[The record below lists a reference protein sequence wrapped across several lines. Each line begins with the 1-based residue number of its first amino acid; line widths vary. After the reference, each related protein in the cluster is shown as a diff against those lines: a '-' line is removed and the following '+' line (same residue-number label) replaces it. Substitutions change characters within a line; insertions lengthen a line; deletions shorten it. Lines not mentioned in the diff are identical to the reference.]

1 METQD
6 FLPGPWHA
14 ASLRVRYQESDQ
26 MGVVYH
32 SNYLNWFE
40 IGRTEMLRELG
51 FSYLELENRGMLLPV
66 TSAELQFKRSAKY
79 DDTIAVYARMSSFT
93 PLRLTFEYEV
103 RRVSGPELT
112 GARLYGSDA
121 AVLHN
126 NNEASFAEGFQASAA
141 GELLVT
147 GSTGHAWVNRELRPV
162 RLDRT
167 LPEVYGAIV
176 TALRKEKRTI

>member
-40 IGRTEMLRELG
+40 IGRTEMLRGLG
-51 FSYLELENRGMLLPV
+51 FSYLELENRGVLLPV

-93 PLRLTFEYEV
+93 PLRLAFDYEV
-103 RRVSGPELT
+103 RRVSGQELS
-112 GARLYGSDA
+112 GSGLYGSDA

-126 NNEASFAEGFQASAA
+126 NNGESFAAGFLASAA

-147 GSTGHAWVNRELRPV
+147 GSTGHAWVNREFRPV

-167 LPEVYGAIV
+167 LPQVYGAIV
-176 TALRKEKRTI
+176 EALRKEKGTI